1 MRTKILL
8 PLLLMLISLSGFSK
22 TWTVTN
28 LGSAFT
34 PATITIN
41 VGDSVN
47 FSIASTHNV
56 VEVSKSTWD
65 ANGNTALPGF
75 SLPFGGGLLLPAELT
90 VGTHYYV
97 CTPHAVWGMKGTII
111 VQGTTGNAEIKQKTS
126 VSVYPNPSNGLFH
139 IAVSGLPSNKNG
151 NVEIYSLRGEKVF
164 EASVSNST
172 ATIDLSNSSK
182 GIYLMKFNDGEGLI
196 TKKIMNQ

>member
-8 PLLLMLISLSGFSK
+8 PLLLMLISISGFSK

-41 VGDSVN
+41 AGDSVT
-47 FSIASTHNV
+47 FSIAIAHNV

-65 ANGNTALPGF
+65 ANGNTPLPGF
-75 SLPFGGGLLLPAELT
+75 SLPYGGGLLLPAQLT
-90 VGTHYYV
+90 VGTYYYV

-111 VQGTTGNAEIKQKTS
+111 VQGTTENAEIKPKAS
-126 VSVYPNPSNGLFH
+126 VYVYPNPSTGVFH
-139 IAVSGLPSNKNG
+139 VAVSGVPSNKDG
-151 NVEIYSLRGEKVF
+151 NVEIYSLLGEKVY
-164 EASVSNST
+164 ETVVSNST
-172 ATIDLSNSSK
+172 AIIDLSNSSK

-196 TKKIMNQ
+196 TKKIINQ